1 MDETEGRNESIE
13 GEEGS
18 SRRSRRKKKSL
29 KGWFPVWVEWKI
41 GEKIVQFRH
50 STINKQ
56 VYGRS
61 KMIIWKV
68 NVWLK
73 KLPLST
79 VYIILIFLAESSKD
93 SHTPELSCL
102 FIGDAG
108 IEENSSSRSNQFG
121 RA

>member
-61 KMIIWKV
+61 KIIIWKV
-68 NVWLK
+68 NFWLN
-73 KLPLST
+73 KLP
-79 VYIILIFLAESSKD
+79 ISK
-93 SHTPELSCL
+93 L
-102 FIGDAG
+102 FWY
-108 IEENSSSRSNQFG
+108 F
-121 RA
+121 